1 MASKNKSKKRQN
13 VPSSGGLRHEVER
26 LIAKDRL
33 KDAVKQAKLCYRE
46 ESTPEHHR
54 LLERAYLLRADQ
66 LRRNAMPTAAQE
78 VAQHLLDFGI
88 TDPALVEEAA
98 RLFLALGLLQGALAL
113 QGRLDSPEARERLA
127 LQAADLAV
135 LHPERA
141 LQSPPEVRQGAQP
154 VRAALEAL
162 QAGDEAKALDAL
174 RDVARSSPFS
184 DWKLFVR
191 GLAAFSRREAEEVR
205 ANWDRLDPRRAA
217 SRIARSLLALNGLA
231 PDGPSQAGIKLDAL
245 ERRVLGVPVLDPL
258 EQLRALVAQDRWD
271 EAVRQ
276 IGTLRFLLQ
285 RIDPKLAE
293 RLTRV
298 LYGPLIRAASQLDYR
313 QAKNL
318 VKEFTYVAEPL
329 PIDPRWNR
337 LWALLWEGPQGGLDE
352 AEGYWRKYLKDLE
365 NLPSLA
371 PEERTLAQALVW
383 KHLGKQFVDDVE
395 VRAESSFGPFGPRP
409 SDREVKDARHQAVA
423 CLEESLRLAP
433 THRDTYHAL
442 LDAYQE
448 WDQPEPAAAVARR
461 LLEKFPDDFE
471 TLMFLSEHHF
481 RRDDPVPALEYAQR
495 ARALKPLDPAAAQ
508 HEWAVH
514 VLMSRHLAFQ
524 GCWDEG
530 RAEFAA
536 AERAWPEWNQTF
548 HFLARQAVFELKAG
562 QADRAETLIA
572 EAQEHLAEPT
582 PLWLALLIEA
592 IRYKLPKADR
602 ERFEARWTSALT
614 KRRRTETAGALA
626 NLMTLFVKGDF
637 DYPGRAEHLKQV
649 ADYLRRTTRLK
660 YGPDDLGRVC
670 LFLSL
675 IPKER
680 ALSETMVKRGLKLFP
695 ESPVFLM
702 LAGSME
708 LEKGPFAG
716 NLTLARKHFEKALE
730 RVQASSD
737 PNDAKLLPQIQESLS
752 MLKDLTASPM
762 GMPFGGF
769 GGGPFPSRGGEPDFR
784 DILDAMRGMMG
795 FEPDDFDDDDDDDED
810 DEPPPRPFPRRP
822 SPGRRRKKG

>member
-1 MASKNKSKKRQN
+1 MASKNKRRQDVLPN
-13 VPSSGGLRHEVER
+13 GGLRHEVER

-66 LRRNAMPTAAQE
+66 LRRNAMPAAAQE
-78 VAQHLLDFGI
+78 VARHLLDFGI

-98 RLFLALGLLQGALAL
+98 RLLVALGMSRAALVL
-113 QGRLDSPEARERLA
+113 QGRLDSAESRERLA
-127 LQAADLAV
+127 LLAADLAV

-141 LQSPPEVRQGAQP
+141 LEPPPEIRQGAQP

-162 QAGDEAKALDAL
+162 QAGDESKALDAL
-174 RDVARSSPFS
+174 RDVARSSPFG

-191 GLAAFSRREAEEVR
+191 GLAAYSRRAAEEVR

-217 SRIARSLLALNGLA
+217 SRIARSLLALNGLG

-245 ERRVLGVPVLDPL
+245 ERRVFGVPVLEPV

-271 EAVRQ
+271 EVIRR
-276 IGTLRFLLQ
+276 IGPLRPLLQ
-285 RIDPKLAE
+285 RVDPKLVE
-293 RLTRV
+293 RLTQA
-298 LYGPLIRAASQLDYR
+298 LYGPLIRAASQLEYR
-313 QAKNL
+313 QAKTL
-318 VKEFTYVAEPL
+318 IKEFTYAAQPL

-371 PEERTLAQALVW
+371 PEERALAQALVW
-383 KHLGKQFVDDVE
+383 KHLGKQLVGE
-395 VRAESSFGPFGPRP
+395 AEALAGTSFGSFGPRS
-409 SDREVKDARHQAVA
+409 SDRGVEDARKRAVA
-423 CLEESLRLAP
+423 CLEEGLRLAP
-433 THRDTYHAL
+433 AHRDTYHVL
-442 LDAYQE
+442 LDAYQG
-448 WDQPEPAAAVARR
+448 WDQPEQAAAVARR
-461 LLEKFPDDFE
+461 LLEEAPDDFE
-471 TLMFLSEHHF
+471 AIMFLSEHHF
-481 RRDDPVPALEYAQR
+481 RRDDPVPALEYVRR
-495 ARALKPLDPAAAQ
+495 ARELKPLDPSAAQ

-524 GCWDEG
+524 GRWDEG

-548 HFLARQAVFELKAG
+548 HFLAREAVFDLKAG
-562 QADRAETLIA
+562 PPDRAEALIA
-572 EAQEHLAEPT
+572 AAQERLAEPT

-592 IRYKLPKADR
+592 IRYKLPQPDR
-602 ERFEARWTSALT
+602 GRFEARWTGALT
-614 KRRRTETAGALA
+614 KRRLAETAGALA
-626 NLMTLFVKGDF
+626 ELIASFMKGDF
-637 DYPGRAEHLKQV
+637 DYPGRAGHLKQV
-649 ADYLRRTTRLK
+649 VDYLRRTTRLK
-660 YGPDDLGRVC
+660 YRPEDLARVC
-670 LFLSL
+670 SLLGL

-680 ALSETMVKRGLKLFP
+680 ALFEAMVKRGLRLFP

-737 PNDAKLLPQIQESLS
+737 PRDAKLLPKIQESLS
-752 MLKDLTASPM
+752 MLKDLTAGPM
-762 GMPFGGF
+762 GMPFAGF
-769 GGGPFPSRGGEPDFR
+769 GGGPFPSRGGTPEFR

-795 FEPDDFDDDDDDDED
+795 FEPDDLDDDDDESDED
-810 DEPPPRPFPRRP
+810 DEPPPRPLPRRP
-822 SPGRRRKKG
+822 SPGRKRKKG